1 MDMSGKSSSELRKL
15 KKRNHIR
22 ERSPISTVL
31 IYLISILIAFIT
43 VYPMYYVLV
52 LSLSTPREALT
63 MRVYWWPKGF
73 FLDGYKRILS
83 DSKLWLAYRNT
94 IMYCVVRAV
103 LNLTTSVLVAYP
115 LTVKKLYGRKF
126 VTFYLLIPMY
136 VSGGIIP
143 EFILSTKLHLYNTPW
158 ALILPGAY
166 SIWYII
172 LVRSYFH
179 SIPESLRESAKID
192 GANSYQILWNV
203 FLPTSKPILAV
214 IALYTIIGVWNSWY
228 HASIYITNRQW
239 QPLQLYLRRVLIE
252 QTGQLA
258 NAIFDDAEA
267 LRMAQEQ
274 QISNNQLK
282 YTIIIISSLP
292 MLIAYPFFQQYFVK
306 GISMAC
312 LISSLILF

>member
-1 MDMSGKSSSELRKL
+1 MDIMSKKSSAELKELR
-15 KKRNHIR
+15 KRNHIR
-22 ERSPISTVL
+22 DRSPVGTAV
-31 IYLISILIAFIT
+31 IYAVALLLAFIT

-52 LSLSTPREALT
+52 LSLSSPHEALT

-73 FLDGYKRILS
+73 FTDGYKRILS
-83 DSKLWLAYRNT
+83 DGKLWVAYRNT
-94 IMYCVVRAV
+94 IMYCSVRAF
-103 LNLTTSVLVAYP
+103 LNLATSVLAAYP
-115 LTVKKLYGRKF
+115 LTVKKLYGRRF
-126 VTFYLLIPMY
+126 VTYFLLIPMY

-228 HASIYITNRQW
+228 HASIYITNRAW

-306 GISMAC
+306 GVM
-312 LISSLILF
+312 LGSLKE